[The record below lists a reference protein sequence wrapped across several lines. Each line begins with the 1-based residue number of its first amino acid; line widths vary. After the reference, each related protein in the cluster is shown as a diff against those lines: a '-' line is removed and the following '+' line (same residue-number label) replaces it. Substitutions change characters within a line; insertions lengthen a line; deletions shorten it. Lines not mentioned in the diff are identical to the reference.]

1 MAPSR
6 RTSDLKLLAA
16 ATTAVVF
23 AGLFVAGA
31 IFYATR
37 NSTSDECR
45 RFSAGDADG
54 IREKVEEGG
63 PYFLTGGGNCA
74 FWVALDGDELVA
86 LQARIPER
94 DCSILWEDPKK
105 SFTCAGATVALDE
118 IDRYPTEIGTGELEG
133 ALIVVFDEST
143 TTTTAG

>member
-6 RTSDLKLLAA
+6 RSSDLKLLAA

-31 IFYATR
+31 IFYVTR
-37 NSTSDECR
+37 TSTSEECR
-45 RFSAGDADG
+45 RFNAGDADG
-54 IREKVEEGG
+54 IQQKVEAGG

-86 LQARIPER
+86 LPARIPER
-94 DCSILWEDPKK
+94 NCSILWEDPKN
-105 SFTCAGATVALDE
+105 SFTCGGGKVALDE
-118 IDRYPTEIGTGELEG
+118 IDRYPTEIGTGALEG

-143 TTTTAG
+143 TTITTG